1 MSNDNLNADELD
13 IPIEAFGNPNASEV
27 LRAWSIDGGLVV
39 SLNPMAFADSS
50 VWGILLVDVA
60 RHVSRALANEGVGSV
75 PVVMNNILNMFEKEL
90 ARPTNLGTTEKLQKN

>member
-50 VWGILLVDVA
+50 VWGFYWLT
-60 RHVSRALANEGVGSV
+60 SRDTFRELWRMKALEVY
-75 PVVMNNILNMFEKEL
+75 
-90 ARPTNLGTTEKLQKN
+90 Q

>member
-1 MSNDNLNADELD
+1 MSKATMKADELD
-13 IPIEAFGNPNASEV
+13 IPVEAFGNSNASEV
-27 LRAWSIDGGLVV
+27 LRAWSIDGGLTV

-75 PVVMNNILNMFEKEL
+75 PVIMNNILNMFEKEL
-90 ARPTNLGTTEKLQKN
+90 ARPTDLGTTNKLQKN